1 MDYTFFF
8 ILYGVLNMNNIKKF
22 LSTFADSVH
31 VASIGIDSVV
41 VWLRNEFNNGAVKF
55 SNNIVVDSFEELP
68 AYRAE
73 IQDIMRPLFVER
85 KINAEMAKLKDAI
98 ILSDSSGNTKEL
110 ESMLEQ
116 QFYSE
121 IGAMKKYMD
130 SNFSSSDTKALEKF
144 ISWVKGRL
152 VWYLNADA
160 RNNKDKSKA
169 IRAIKGWFASKVSK
183 SMETLNTILG
193 KKKKE
198 TSEETDL
205 QKLQKKIKPVTN
217 FLTSLQKNGAITFE
231 QLAGAE
237 SSLNDLLKLV
247 NKK

>member
-1 MDYTFFF
+1 MS
-8 ILYGVLNMNNIKKF
+8 NITKF

-31 VASIGIDSVV
+31 VASSGIDSVV

-55 SNNIVVDSFEELP
+55 SKNIVVDSFEDLP

-73 IQDIMRPLFVER
+73 IQDVMRPLFVDR
-85 KINAEMAKLKDAI
+85 MIDAEMAKLKDAI
-98 ILSDSSGNTKEL
+98 LISDSDTTKIEEL
-110 ESMLEQ
+110 LGQ
-116 QFYSE
+116 QFYME
-121 IGAMKKYMD
+121 IGASKKY
-130 SNFSSSDTKALEKF
+130 NFSSSDTKELEKF

-169 IRAIKGWFASKVSK
+169 IRTTKVWFASKVSK
-183 SMETLNTILG
+183 SMATLNTILG

-205 QKLQKKIKPVTN
+205 QKLTRKIKPVTS
-217 FLTSLQKNGAITFE
+217 FLTTLQKNGAITFE
-231 QLAGAE
+231 ELAGAE
-237 SSLNDLLKLV
+237 SSLNALLKLV

>member
-1 MDYTFFF
+1 MS
-8 ILYGVLNMNNIKKF
+8 NITKF

-31 VASIGIDSVV
+31 VASSGIDSVV

-55 SNNIVVDSFEELP
+55 SKNIVVDAFEDLP

-73 IQDIMRPLFVER
+73 IQDVMRPLFVDR
-85 KINAEMAKLKDAI
+85 MIDAEMVKLKDAI
-98 ILSDSSGNTKEL
+98 LISDSDTTKIEEL
-110 ESMLEQ
+110 LGQ
-116 QFYSE
+116 QFYME
-121 IGAMKKYMD
+121 IGASKKY
-130 SNFSSSDTKALEKF
+130 NFSSSDTKELEKF

-169 IRAIKGWFASKVSK
+169 IRATKVWFASKVSK
-183 SMETLNTILG
+183 SMATLNTILG

-205 QKLQKKIKPVTN
+205 QKLTRKIKPVTS
-217 FLTSLQKNGAITFE
+217 FLTTLQKNGAITFE
-231 QLAGAE
+231 ELAGAE
-237 SSLNDLLKLV
+237 SSLNALLKLV

>member
-1 MDYTFFF
+1 MS
-8 ILYGVLNMNNIKKF
+8 NITKF
-22 LSTFADSVH
+22 LSAFADSVH
-31 VASIGIDSVV
+31 VASSGIDSVV

-55 SNNIVVDSFEELP
+55 SKNIVVDSFEDLP

-73 IQDIMRPLFVER
+73 IQDVMRPLFVDR
-85 KINAEMAKLKDAI
+85 MIDAEMVKLKDAI
-98 ILSDSSGNTKEL
+98 LISDSDTTKIEEL
-110 ESMLEQ
+110 LGQ
-116 QFYSE
+116 QFYME
-121 IGAMKKYMD
+121 IGASKKY
-130 SNFSSSDTKALEKF
+130 NFSSSDTKELEKF

-169 IRAIKGWFASKVSK
+169 IRATKVWFASKVSK
-183 SMETLNTILG
+183 SMATLNTILG

-205 QKLQKKIKPVTN
+205 QKLTRKIKPVTS
-217 FLTSLQKNGAITFE
+217 FLTTLQKNGAITFE
-231 QLAGAE
+231 ELAGAE
-237 SSLNDLLKLV
+237 SSLNALLKLV

>member
-1 MDYTFFF
+1 MS
-8 ILYGVLNMNNIKKF
+8 NITKF

-31 VASIGIDSVV
+31 VASSGIDSVV
-41 VWLRNEFNNGAVKF
+41 VWLKNEFNNGAVKF
-55 SNNIVVDSFEELP
+55 SKNIVVDSFEDLP

-73 IQDIMRPLFVER
+73 IQDVMRPLFVDR
-85 KINAEMAKLKDAI
+85 MIDAEMAKLKDAI
-98 ILSDSSGNTKEL
+98 LISDSDTTKIEEL
-110 ESMLEQ
+110 LGQ
-116 QFYSE
+116 QFYME
-121 IGAMKKYMD
+121 IGASKKY
-130 SNFSSSDTKALEKF
+130 NFSSSDTKALEKF

-183 SMETLNTILG
+183 SMATLNTILG

-205 QKLQKKIKPVTN
+205 QKLTRKIKPVTS
-217 FLTSLQKNGAITFE
+217 FLTSLQKNGVITFE
-231 QLAGAE
+231 ELAGAE
-237 SSLNDLLKLV
+237 SSLNALYKLV

>member
-1 MDYTFFF
+1 MS
-8 ILYGVLNMNNIKKF
+8 NITKF

-31 VASIGIDSVV
+31 VASSGIDSVV

-55 SNNIVVDSFEELP
+55 SKNIVVDAFEDLP

-73 IQDIMRPLFVER
+73 IQDVMRPLFVDR
-85 KINAEMAKLKDAI
+85 MIDAEMVKLKDAI
-98 ILSDSSGNTKEL
+98 LISDSDTTKIEEL
-110 ESMLEQ
+110 LGQ
-116 QFYSE
+116 QFYRE
-121 IGAMKKYMD
+121 IGASKKY
-130 SNFSSSDTKALEKF
+130 NFSSSDTKELEKF

-169 IRAIKGWFASKVSK
+169 IRATKVWFASKVSK
-183 SMETLNTILG
+183 SMATLNTILG

-205 QKLQKKIKPVTN
+205 QKLTRKIKPVTS
-217 FLTSLQKNGAITFE
+217 FLTTLQKNGAITFE
-231 QLAGAE
+231 ELAGAE
-237 SSLNDLLKLV
+237 SSLNALLKLV

>member
-1 MDYTFFF
+1 
-8 ILYGVLNMNNIKKF
+8 MNNIKKF

-41 VWLRNEFNNGAVKF
+41 VWLKSEFDKGEVKF
-55 SNNIVVDSFEELP
+55 SNNLVVDSFEDLP

-73 IQDIMRPLFVER
+73 IQDIMRPLFVDR
-85 KINAEMAKLKDAI
+85 MIDAEMVKLKDAI
-98 ILSDSSGNTKEL
+98 LISDSDTTKIEEL
-110 ESMLEQ
+110 LGQ
-116 QFYSE
+116 QFYME
-121 IGAMKKYMD
+121 IGAAKKY
-130 SNFSSSDTKALEKF
+130 NFSTSDTKALEKF

-169 IRAIKGWFASKVSK
+169 IRTTKVWFASKVSK
-183 SMETLNTILG
+183 SMATLNTILG
-193 KKKKE
+193 KKKK

-205 QKLQKKIKPVTN
+205 QKLTRKIKPVTS
-217 FLTSLQKNGAITFE
+217 FLTTLQKNGAITFE
-231 QLAGAE
+231 ELAGAE
-237 SSLNDLLKLV
+237 SSLNALLKLV

>member
-1 MDYTFFF
+1 MS
-8 ILYGVLNMNNIKKF
+8 NITKF

-31 VASIGIDSVV
+31 VASSGIDSVV

-55 SNNIVVDSFEELP
+55 SKNIVVDSFEDLP

-73 IQDIMRPLFVER
+73 IQDVMRPLFVDR
-85 KINAEMAKLKDAI
+85 MIDAEMVKLKDAI
-98 ILSDSSGNTKEL
+98 LISDSDTTKIEEL
-110 ESMLEQ
+110 LGQ
-116 QFYSE
+116 QFYRE
-121 IGAMKKYMD
+121 IGASKKY
-130 SNFSSSDTKALEKF
+130 NFSSSDTKELEKF

-169 IRAIKGWFASKVSK
+169 IRATKVWFASKVSK
-183 SMETLNTILG
+183 SMATLNTILG

-205 QKLQKKIKPVTN
+205 QKLTRKIKPVTS
-217 FLTSLQKNGAITFE
+217 FLTTLQKNGAITFE
-231 QLAGAE
+231 ELAGAE
-237 SSLNDLLKLV
+237 SSLNALLKLV

>member
-1 MDYTFFF
+1 
-8 ILYGVLNMNNIKKF
+8 
-22 LSTFADSVH
+22 
-31 VASIGIDSVV
+31 
-41 VWLRNEFNNGAVKF
+41 
-55 SNNIVVDSFEELP
+55 
-68 AYRAE
+68 
-73 IQDIMRPLFVER
+73 
-85 KINAEMAKLKDAI
+85 
-98 ILSDSSGNTKEL
+98 
-110 ESMLEQ
+110 
-116 QFYSE
+116 
-121 IGAMKKYMD
+121 AMKKYMD

>member
-1 MDYTFFF
+1 
-8 ILYGVLNMNNIKKF
+8 MNNIKKF
-22 LSTFADSVH
+22 LSTFADSIH
-31 VASIGIDSVV
+31 VATTGIDSVV
-41 VWLRNEFNNGAVKF
+41 VWLKNEFNKGAVKF
-55 SNNIVVDSFEELP
+55 SNNLVVDSFEELP

-73 IQDIMRPLFVER
+73 IQDIMRPLFRER
-85 KINAEMAKLKDAI
+85 MIDSEVTRLRDAI
-98 ILSDSSGNTKEL
+98 ILADSSGDSTEL
-110 ESMLEQ
+110 ELMLDQ
-116 QFYSE
+116 KFYSE

-169 IRAIKGWFASKVSK
+169 IRDTKVWFSSKVSK
-183 SMETLNTILG
+183 SMTTLNIILG

-198 TSEETDL
+198 TSDETDL
-205 QKLQKKIKPVTN
+205 QKLTKKIKPVQSL
-217 FLTSLQKNGAITFE
+217 LTTFQKNGVISFE

-237 SSLNDLLKLV
+237 SSLNALLKLV
-247 NKK
+247 VKK

>member
-1 MDYTFFF
+1 MS
-8 ILYGVLNMNNIKKF
+8 NITKF

-31 VASIGIDSVV
+31 VASSGIDSVV

-55 SNNIVVDSFEELP
+55 SKNIVVDSFEDLP

-73 IQDIMRPLFVER
+73 IQDVMRPLFVDR
-85 KINAEMAKLKDAI
+85 MIDAEMVKLKDAI
-98 ILSDSSGNTKEL
+98 LISDSDTTKIEEL
-110 ESMLEQ
+110 LGQ
-116 QFYSE
+116 QFYME
-121 IGAMKKYMD
+121 IGASKKY
-130 SNFSSSDTKALEKF
+130 NFSSSDTKELEKF

-169 IRAIKGWFASKVSK
+169 IRATKVWFASKVSK
-183 SMETLNTILG
+183 SMATLNTILG

-205 QKLQKKIKPVTN
+205 QKLTRKIKPVTS
-217 FLTSLQKNGAITFE
+217 FLTTLQKNGAITFE
-231 QLAGAE
+231 ELAGAE
-237 SSLNDLLKLV
+237 SSLNALFKLV

>member
-1 MDYTFFF
+1 MS
-8 ILYGVLNMNNIKKF
+8 NITKF

-31 VASIGIDSVV
+31 VASSGIDSVV

-55 SNNIVVDSFEELP
+55 SKNIVVDSFEDLP

-73 IQDIMRPLFVER
+73 IQDVMRPLFVDR
-85 KINAEMAKLKDAI
+85 MIDAEMVKLKDAI
-98 ILSDSSGNTKEL
+98 LISDSDTTKIEEL
-110 ESMLEQ
+110 LGQ
-116 QFYSE
+116 QFYME
-121 IGAMKKYMD
+121 IGASKKY
-130 SNFSSSDTKALEKF
+130 NFSSSDTKELEKF

-169 IRAIKGWFASKVSK
+169 IRATKVWFASKVSK
-183 SMETLNTILG
+183 SMATLNTILG

-205 QKLQKKIKPVTN
+205 QKLTRKIKPVTS
-217 FLTSLQKNGAITFE
+217 FLTTLQKNGAITFE
-231 QLAGAE
+231 ELAGAE
-237 SSLNDLLKLV
+237 SSLNALLKLV

>member
-1 MDYTFFF
+1 MS
-8 ILYGVLNMNNIKKF
+8 NITKF

-31 VASIGIDSVV
+31 VASSGIDSVV

-55 SNNIVVDSFEELP
+55 SKNIVVDSFEDLP

-73 IQDIMRPLFVER
+73 IQDVMRPLFVDR
-85 KINAEMAKLKDAI
+85 MIDAEMVKLKDAI
-98 ILSDSSGNTKEL
+98 IISDSDTTKIEEL
-110 ESMLEQ
+110 LGQ
-116 QFYSE
+116 QFYME
-121 IGAMKKYMD
+121 IGASKKY
-130 SNFSSSDTKALEKF
+130 NFSSSDTKELEKF

-169 IRAIKGWFASKVSK
+169 IRATKVWFASKVSK
-183 SMETLNTILG
+183 SMATLNTILG
-193 KKKKE
+193 KKNKE

-205 QKLQKKIKPVTN
+205 QKLTRKIKPVTS
-217 FLTSLQKNGAITFE
+217 FLTTLQKNGAITFE
-231 QLAGAE
+231 ELAGAE
-237 SSLNDLLKLV
+237 SSLNALLKLV

>member
-1 MDYTFFF
+1 
-8 ILYGVLNMNNIKKF
+8 MNNIKKF

-41 VWLRNEFNNGAVKF
+41 VWLKSEFDKGEVKF
-55 SNNIVVDSFEELP
+55 SNNLVVDSFEDLP

-73 IQDIMRPLFVER
+73 IQDVMRPLFVDR
-85 KINAEMAKLKDAI
+85 MIDAEMVKLKDAI
-98 ILSDSSGNTKEL
+98 LISDSDTTKIEEL
-110 ESMLEQ
+110 LGQ
-116 QFYSE
+116 QFYME
-121 IGAMKKYMD
+121 IGAAKKYD
-130 SNFSSSDTKALEKF
+130 FSASDAKALEKF

-169 IRAIKGWFASKVSK
+169 IRTTKVWFASKVSK
-183 SMETLNTILG
+183 SMATLNTILG

-205 QKLQKKIKPVTN
+205 QKLTRKIKPVTS
-217 FLTSLQKNGAITFE
+217 FLTTLQKNGAITFE
-231 QLAGAE
+231 ELAGAE
-237 SSLNDLLKLV
+237 SSLNALLKLV

>member
-1 MDYTFFF
+1 MS
-8 ILYGVLNMNNIKKF
+8 NITKF

-31 VASIGIDSVV
+31 VASSGIDSVV

-55 SNNIVVDSFEELP
+55 SKNIVVDAFEDLP

-73 IQDIMRPLFVER
+73 IQDVMRPLFVDR
-85 KINAEMAKLKDAI
+85 MIDAEMVKLKDAI
-98 ILSDSSGNTKEL
+98 LISDSDTTKIEEL
-110 ESMLEQ
+110 LGQ
-116 QFYSE
+116 QFYME
-121 IGAMKKYMD
+121 IGASKKY
-130 SNFSSSDTKALEKF
+130 NFSSSDTKELEKF

-169 IRAIKGWFASKVSK
+169 IRATKVWFASKVSK
-183 SMETLNTILG
+183 SMATLNTILG

-205 QKLQKKIKPVTN
+205 QKLTRKIKPVTS
-217 FLTSLQKNGAITFE
+217 FLTTLQKNGAITFE
-231 QLAGAE
+231 ELAGAE
-237 SSLNDLLKLV
+237 SSLNALFKLV

>member
-1 MDYTFFF
+1 
-8 ILYGVLNMNNIKKF
+8 MNNIKKF

-31 VASIGIDSVV
+31 VASVGIDSVV
-41 VWLRNEFNNGAVKF
+41 VWLRNEFAKGEVKF
-55 SNNIVVDSFEELP
+55 SNTLVVDSFDELP

-85 KINAEMAKLKDAI
+85 MIDAEMAKLKDAI
-98 ILSDSSGNTKEL
+98 VLSDSDTTKIEEL
-110 ESMLEQ
+110 LGQ
-116 QFYSE
+116 QFYME
-121 IGAMKKYMD
+121 IGAAKKY
-130 SNFSSSDTKALEKF
+130 NFSSSDTKALEKF

-160 RNNKDKSKA
+160 RNNKDKSKE

-183 SMETLNTILG
+183 SMATLNTILG

-205 QKLQKKIKPVTN
+205 QKLTKKIKPVQS
-217 FLTSLQKNGAITFE
+217 FLTTLQKNGAITFE

-237 SSLNDLLKLV
+237 SSLNALLKLV
-247 NKK
+247 VKK

>member
-1 MDYTFFF
+1 
-8 ILYGVLNMNNIKKF
+8 MNNIKKF

-41 VWLRNEFNNGAVKF
+41 VWLKSEFDKGEVKF
-55 SNNIVVDSFEELP
+55 SNNLVVDSFEDLP

-73 IQDIMRPLFVER
+73 IQDIMRPLFVDR
-85 KINAEMAKLKDAI
+85 MIDAEMVKLKDAI
-98 ILSDSSGNTKEL
+98 LISDSDTTKIEEL
-110 ESMLEQ
+110 LGQ
-116 QFYSE
+116 QFYME
-121 IGAMKKYMD
+121 IDASKKY
-130 SNFSSSDTKALEKF
+130 NFSTSDTKALEKF

-169 IRAIKGWFASKVSK
+169 IRTTKVWFASKVSK
-183 SMETLNTILG
+183 SMATLNTILG

-205 QKLQKKIKPVTN
+205 QKLTRKIKPVTS
-217 FLTSLQKNGAITFE
+217 FLTTLQKNGAITFE
-231 QLAGAE
+231 ELAGAE
-237 SSLNDLLKLV
+237 SSLNALLKLV

>member
-1 MDYTFFF
+1 MS
-8 ILYGVLNMNNIKKF
+8 NITKF

-31 VASIGIDSVV
+31 VASSGIDSVV

-55 SNNIVVDSFEELP
+55 SKNIVVDSFEDLP

-73 IQDIMRPLFVER
+73 IQDVMRPLFVDR
-85 KINAEMAKLKDAI
+85 MIDAEMVKLKDAI
-98 ILSDSSGNTKEL
+98 LISDSDTTKIEEL
-110 ESMLEQ
+110 LGQ
-116 QFYSE
+116 QFYRE
-121 IGAMKKYMD
+121 IGASKKY
-130 SNFSSSDTKALEKF
+130 NFSSSDTKELEKF

-169 IRAIKGWFASKVSK
+169 IRATKVWFASKVSK
-183 SMETLNTILG
+183 SMATLNTILG

-205 QKLQKKIKPVTN
+205 QKLTRKIKPVTS
-217 FLTSLQKNGAITFE
+217 FLTTLQKNGAITFE
-231 QLAGAE
+231 ELAGAE
-237 SSLNDLLKLV
+237 SSLNALFKLV

>member
-1 MDYTFFF
+1 MS
-8 ILYGVLNMNNIKKF
+8 NITKF

-31 VASIGIDSVV
+31 VASSGIDSVV
-41 VWLRNEFNNGAVKF
+41 VWLKNEFNNGAVKF
-55 SNNIVVDSFEELP
+55 SKNIVVDSFEDLP

-73 IQDIMRPLFVER
+73 IQDVMRPLFVDR
-85 KINAEMAKLKDAI
+85 MIDAEMAKLKDAI
-98 ILSDSSGNTKEL
+98 LISDSDTTKIEEL
-110 ESMLEQ
+110 LGQ
-116 QFYSE
+116 QFYME
-121 IGAMKKYMD
+121 IGASKKY
-130 SNFSSSDTKALEKF
+130 NFSSSDTKELEKF

-183 SMETLNTILG
+183 SMATLNTILG

-205 QKLQKKIKPVTN
+205 QKLTRKIKPVTS
-217 FLTSLQKNGAITFE
+217 FLTSLQKNGVITFE
-231 QLAGAE
+231 ELAGAE
-237 SSLNDLLKLV
+237 SSLNALYKLV